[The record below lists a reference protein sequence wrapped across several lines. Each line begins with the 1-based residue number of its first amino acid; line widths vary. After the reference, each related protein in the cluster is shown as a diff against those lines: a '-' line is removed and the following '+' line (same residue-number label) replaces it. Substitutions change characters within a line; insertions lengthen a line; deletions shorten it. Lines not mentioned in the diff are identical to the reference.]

1 MCSHFLWLVSISF
14 HLLHSRWAGLLEE
27 IAERLRSSKA
37 LLQLWQRY
45 KELYE
50 QGCSSIQRQEEKADQ
65 LLKLACS
72 KDIADEEVS
81 DWIQECSVS
90 EATAV
95 TFMSK
100 CWIFLFSRVQ
110 QIFFFML
117 WLLCLRRC
125 SGPKLRCRPPCRF
138 SMNWEISWNSRWT
151 HQQLLPSSQ
160 ITSLSPNGF
169 LLWNKRLLDS
179 SPLCR

>member
-1 MCSHFLWLVSISF
+1 MQPFSIISF
-14 HLLHSRWAGLLEE
+14 NIFEFILTDVVFALRWAGLLEE

-95 TFMSK
+95 TFTSK
-100 CWIFLFSRVQ
+100 CSIFLFGRVQ
-110 QIFFFML
+110 QMFF
-117 WLLCLRRC
+117 C
-125 SGPKLRCRPPCRF
+125 SVTGGAPV
-138 SMNWEISWNSRWT
+138 
-151 HQQLLPSSQ
+151 PSSGAG
-160 ITSLSPNGF
+160 LPAGSP
-169 LLWNKRLLDS
+169 
-179 SPLCR
+179 